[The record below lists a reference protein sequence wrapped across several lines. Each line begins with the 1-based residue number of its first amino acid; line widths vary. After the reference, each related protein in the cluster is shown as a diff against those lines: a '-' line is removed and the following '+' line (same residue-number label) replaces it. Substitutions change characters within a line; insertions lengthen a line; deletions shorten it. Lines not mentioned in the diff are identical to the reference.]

1 MARLPKREL
10 ESIIKRD
17 LPGYRLMSRGVEFD
31 APRSSAEPD
40 EVAPDID
47 ALRHKF
53 LGGEEIANGDEQLGI
68 DTGPN
73 TDDEIVAVQPD
84 KPGDP
89 FDRGSRPKKVVVS
102 GRTRRVI
109 GSQG

>member
-1 MARLPKREL
+1 MARLRKREL
-10 ESIIKRD
+10 ETIIKRD
-17 LPGYRLMSRGVEFD
+17 LPGYRLLSRGVEYD
-31 APRSSAEPD
+31 ARDCAAPD
-40 EVAPDID
+40 EIAPDID

-53 LGGEEIANGDEQLGI
+53 LGDDEVSDGDEQQGI

-73 TDDEIVAVQPD
+73 TDDEIVAVMPD

-102 GRTRRVI
+102 GKTRRVV